1 MAKAGLG
8 LPILAAVVLAAW
20 WESERVTRVDNP
32 PGPVHVTYWEKWTGF
47 EFNGIKAVVDDFN
60 KSQHRIHVDLLSISD
75 IGNKTLLS
83 VSADVP
89 PDVAGLW
96 GPNVAQYAD
105 DHAIQPLEGYC
116 REYGVKAS
124 DYIPVYWDICN
135 YNGHVY
141 ALPSTP
147 ASTALHYNTDLF
159 RKAGLDPNKPP
170 QTLED
175 LVATADK
182 LTTREKDGSIAVAGF
197 LPAEPG
203 WWKWAWGCMFGG
215 RLWDGK
221 GKITANEP
229 ENVEGFQWVQDFARK
244 YGPEDIQVF
253 QSGFGNYAS
262 PENAFMQ
269 SKVAMELHGVYM
281 SYDIQMYTPQLN
293 WAAAPFPYPK
303 NRPDMKGWAIAD
315 EDVLV
320 IPRGAKHPREAFEFI
335 KYVQSQEPME
345 KLCLLHRKN
354 SPLALVSDD
363 FWNRHEHR
371 FIRLFDRLARSKS
384 VILSPKLGIWPEYS
398 EELNNAFEEVM
409 LMQKTP
415 KQALDDVTARM
426 QPKLDQYRERLR
438 RRGELK

>member
-1 MAKAGLG
+1 MAKADLTV
-8 LPILAAVVLAAW
+8 PVLAAVVLAAW
-20 WESERVTRVDNP
+20 WGTERITRIEIP
-32 PGPVHVTYWEKWTGF
+32 PGPVHITYWEKWTGF
-47 EFNGIKAVVDDFN
+47 ELKGITAIVNDFN
-60 KSQHRIHVDLLSISD
+60 KSQNRIHVDLLSISD
-75 IGNKTLLS
+75 IGNKTLMA

-116 REYGVKAS
+116 KEFGVKAS
-124 DYIPVYWDICN
+124 DYIPVYWNICN

-147 ASTALHYNTDLF
+147 ASTALHYNTSLF
-159 RKAGLDPNKPP
+159 KEAGLDPNAPP
-170 QTLED
+170 ETLDE
-175 LVATADK
+175 LVAMSEK
-182 LTTREKDGSIAVAGF
+182 LTKRDTDGSIAVAGF

-203 WWKWAWGCMFGG
+203 WWNWAWGCMFGG

-229 ENVEGFQWVQDFARK
+229 ENVRGFEWVQSFAKR

-253 QSGFGNYAS
+253 QSGFGNYSS
-262 PENAFMQ
+262 PENAFLK

-281 SYDIQMYTPQLN
+281 HYTIRMYQPGLK

-303 NRPDMKGWAIAD
+303 DRPDMKGWAIAD

-320 IPRGAKHPREAFEFI
+320 IPRGARHPREAFEFI
-335 KYVQSQEPME
+335 RYVQSQKAME

-354 SPLALVSDD
+354 SPLSHISDD
-363 FWNRHEHR
+363 FWRRHEHPY
-371 FIRLFDRLARSKS
+371 IRLFDRLARSSS
-384 VILSPKLGIWPEYS
+384 VVEAPKIGIWPEYS
-398 EELNNAFEEVM
+398 EELGNAFEEIM
-409 LMQKTP
+409 LMQKSP
-415 KQALDDVTARM
+415 QRALDDVTARM
-426 QPKLDQYRERLR
+426 QPKLDQYLRRLR
-438 RRGELK
+438 RRGELQ